1 MSEARLTEVTEGGE
15 HGCFLSFQWALQTR
29 RRTFVKTARKYSGFH
44 LVSCLL
50 FSMLVF
56 CRGWGGGRGE
66 SRPCDEHPESRSQ
79 GSCILGVKSLLDA
92 PLQRTKGAGSH
103 LCQEVS
109 SFRFSVLA
117 CPEPGILHHLQT
129 KPGCT
134 ERGVNYSSCSLPLPL
149 NC

>member
-1 MSEARLTEVTEGGE
+1 MSEARLTEVAEGGE

-66 SRPCDEHPESRSQ
+66 SRPCDEHPESRSR
-79 GSCILGVKSLLDA
+79 GPVSLVSNLCWMHRFRE
-92 PLQRTKGAGSH
+92 QR
-103 LCQEVS
+103 
-109 SFRFSVLA
+109 VLA
-117 CPEPGILHHLQT
+117 PISARKCHPLGFQFWHV
-129 KPGCT
+129 
-134 ERGVNYSSCSLPLPL
+134 RSLAYYTT
-149 NC
+149 CR